1 LLIAQAI
8 IKVWFFQEK
17 SIIIVDSGRKDYK
30 KIVPPNVEVMKTP
43 LPGAREAIESARER
57 FK

>member
-1 LLIAQAI
+1 MISSKFSA
-8 IKVWFFQEK
+8 
-17 SIIIVDSGRKDYK
+17 IIIVDSGRKDYK